1 MRILTGNEKKGDD
14 VMFSKVKGL
23 FALVFGGYEGLIKY
37 AVGIF
42 NENVLAKIPNK
53 ETAAK
58 YLSDAQAVCTL
69 IRVVLANHGDSFT
82 EGRKASLEAI
92 LAAIEELSKALE
104 DFTVS
109 ESEIEAITEKV
120 KDAITVWKKAKK

>member
-1 MRILTGNEKKGDD
+1 
-14 VMFSKVKGL
+14 MFSKIRGL
-23 FALVFGGYEGLIKY
+23 FALIFGGYEGLIKY

-42 NENVLAKIPNK
+42 NDKVLSKIPNK

-92 LAAIEELSKALE
+92 LKSIEELSKALE
-104 DFTVS
+104 DFS
-109 ESEIEAITEKV
+109 ISADEIDSITEMVQEAIN
-120 KDAITVWKKAKK
+120 VWKKSKK